1 MDPLLEW
8 DKTFVSPSSKKKTK
22 ATLEDRATFWNA
34 TSLAYICHDHINIK
48 ISLSERERILK
59 RQAPPNWVNNN
70 IASST
75 KSNPSAI
82 WAEPAAATSERP
94 KLVSKSTEPAEMVA
108 YDECGICCKTIDIWC
123 KFNMSCPFI
132 SQAEDIAR
140 LLCCL
145 LQRMLA

>member
-34 TSLAYICHDHINIK
+34 TSLAYIRHDHINIK

-59 RQAPPNWVNNN
+59 RQAPPNWVNSN
-70 IASST
+70 IAPSST

-82 WAEPAAATSERP
+82 RAESAATTSKRP
-94 KLVSKSTEPAEMVA
+94 KLAKKCTEPIETASH
-108 YDECGICCKTIDIWC
+108 DECGICCKTIDIWC
-123 KFNMSCPFI
+123 KFNTTCPFVSHAKDSMLI
-132 SQAEDIAR
+132 
-140 LLCCL
+140 LLP
-145 LQRMLA
+145 A